1 METILKIFALLLLT
15 LSISSCKTKEKM
27 TERLTETAQS
37 NSSSI
42 VMTSQHT
49 EQQGQSSMTEET
61 TQTLWSDSIV
71 ERFHERIVTDSTG
84 RVLLHEQEHTKDHY
98 KGRTQSQTNRN
109 GNSQKTAAGQKTE
122 LTVECN
128 DSTYNG
134 NSLNEV
140 TVVKKKSWRWLWYVG
155 ILGSLLIVGII
166 ISKVTRR

>member
-1 METILKIFALLLLT
+1 MKTTIRILIFFLALSLCG
-15 LSISSCKTKEKM
+15 CKTKEKM

-37 NSSSI
+37 NSSST

-49 EQQGQSSMTEET
+49 EQQGQTSMTEET
-61 TQTLWSDSIV
+61 TQTSWSDSIV

-98 KGRTQSQTNRN
+98 KGRAQSQTNRN
-109 GNSQKTAAGQKTE
+109 GNSQETAAGKKTE
-122 LTVECN
+122 LTVERN

-140 TVVKKKSWRWLWYVG
+140 TVVKKKSWRWLWFVG

>member
-1 METILKIFALLLLT
+1 MKTIFRILIFLFALSLCG
-15 LSISSCKTKEKM
+15 CKTKEKV

-37 NSSSI
+37 NSCST

-61 TQTLWSDSIV
+61 TQTSWSDSIV

-109 GNSQKTAAGQKTE
+109 GNSQKTAAGQRTE

-128 DSTYNG
+128 DSTYKG

-140 TVVKKKSWRWLWYVG
+140 TVVKKKSWRWLWFVG
-155 ILGSLLIVGII
+155 ILGSLLTVGII